1 LPRKTDVGALARGE
15 VRTGDFVVAI
25 VKAAFAKG
33 WTERRAGRGSSC
45 LSNGEEWAGSMSEAL
60 QGSRGRFLGGSN
72 LGSFEVHAEGTG
84 NMKTTLIFGVVAV
97 LVPVISVTAAEEGQ
111 AQGDVDNGRAF
122 AFAADKQGAFYAQ
135 AAQPGQQ
142 QPPPQYT
149 KEQIEDLKKQNDRA
163 QKQNA
168 LIKQA
173 MDAMTAKNWQAA
185 VAPLQQLIADEP
197 NNWEYHSSM
206 GDVQLNLGAYEPAI
220 AAYEKGIGLANAG
233 PGDPAKKKAA
243 IGRMLTQEGN
253 AYLKLRKNKEAVAA
267 YSKAASLDP
276 NPGTA
281 YFNLCA
287 TQYNIG
293 NVEGALGAC
302 DKAIAADPKKADA
315 YFIKGSLL
323 IAESKTDSSGKV
335 TAPPGAAQALKKYL
349 ELAPNGAHAKDVKE
363 MLGFIGSNVETTY
376 QKGKGK

>member
-1 LPRKTDVGALARGE
+1 MKKNVILGAL
-15 VRTGDFVVAI
+15 
-25 VKAAFAKG
+25 
-33 WTERRAGRGSSC
+33 
-45 LSNGEEWAGSMSEAL
+45 
-60 QGSRGRFLGGSN
+60 
-72 LGSFEVHAEGTG
+72 
-84 NMKTTLIFGVVAV
+84 AV
-97 LVPVISVTAAEEGQ
+97 LVPAVC
-111 AQGDVDNGRAF
+111 
-122 AFAADKQGAFYAQ
+122 AADAETAHAGSKSFTDTGPVLAQ
-135 AAQPGQQ
+135 VAQPGQQ
-142 QPPPQYT
+142 QPPPNYT

-168 LIKQA
+168 LVKQA

-185 VAPLQQLIADEP
+185 VAPLQQLIADDP

-206 GDVQLNLGAYEPAI
+206 GDVQLNLGAYEPAV
-220 AAYEKGIGLANAG
+220 AAYEKGIGLANSS

-243 IGRMLTQEGN
+243 VGRMLTQEGN

-293 NVEGALGAC
+293 DVDGALGAC

-323 IAESKTDSSGKV
+323 VGESKTDSGGKV
-335 TAPPGAAQALKKYL
+335 TAPPGAAEALKRYL

-363 MLGFIGSNVETTY
+363 MLGFIGSNVETTS